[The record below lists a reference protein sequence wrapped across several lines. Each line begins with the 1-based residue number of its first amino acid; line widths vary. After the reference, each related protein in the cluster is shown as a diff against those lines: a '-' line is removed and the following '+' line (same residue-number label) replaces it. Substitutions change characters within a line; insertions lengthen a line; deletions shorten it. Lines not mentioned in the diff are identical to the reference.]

1 MTKFHSNFMQE
12 VPAAVEEV
20 DPFDEMMS
28 ALDWYFHVTSC
39 RNHSN
44 AERLEAFR
52 EAREAFAAFA
62 GDLRDDEAFDEL
74 ATAPSTRTVN

>member
-1 MTKFHSNFMQE
+1 MAHSNFMQE

-62 GDLRDDEAFDEL
+62 GDDEAFDEL

>member
-1 MTKFHSNFMQE
+1 MAHSNFMQE

-39 RNHSN
+39 RNHSD
-44 AERLEAFR
+44 AERLEAFG

-62 GDLRDDEAFDEL
+62 GDDEAFDEL
-74 ATAPSTRTVN
+74 ATAPSTLTVN

>member
-1 MTKFHSNFMQE
+1 MAHSNFMQE

-28 ALDWYFHVTSC
+28 ALDWYFHVISC

-44 AERLEAFR
+44 AERLEAFLG
-52 EAREAFAAFA
+52 AREAFAAFA
-62 GDLRDDEAFDEL
+62 GDDEAFDEL

>member
-1 MTKFHSNFMQE
+1 MSAKGYMQE

-20 DPFDEMMS
+20 DPFDNMMS

-44 AERLEAFR
+44 NERLEAFR
-52 EAREAFAAFA
+52 EARDAFIAFA
-62 GDLRDDEAFDEL
+62 GDDEAFDEL
-74 ATAPSTRTVN
+74 ATAPSTTTVN